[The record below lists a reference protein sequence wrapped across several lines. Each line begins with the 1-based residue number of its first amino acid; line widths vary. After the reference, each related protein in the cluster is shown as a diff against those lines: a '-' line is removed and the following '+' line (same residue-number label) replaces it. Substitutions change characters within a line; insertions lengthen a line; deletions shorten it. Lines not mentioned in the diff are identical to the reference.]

1 MIVFVAIK
9 NGQHDP
15 RCFVMKTDNIDNI
28 FKAKNKNITYINGK
42 WQDINFWGNELT
54 LHEADHALPN
64 ERHHVDM
71 GQVCVPHFGI
81 HLTRDVF
88 DSIKEKIETHDEFK
102 YLDEPY
108 LRFKDDEQE
117 QETFFIKDP
126 SGNVIEIKTMRTP
139 ELLWADNS

>member
-1 MIVFVAIK
+1 MYKNTNCFHLAIPCGDLEVAK
-9 NGQHDP
+9 KFYNEALGC
-15 RCFVMKTDNIDNI
+15 RLDNSAQEWADV
-28 FKAKNKNITYINGK
+28 
-42 WQDINFWGNELT
+42 DFWGNELT
-54 LHEADHALPN
+54 LHEADHGLQN
-64 ERHHVDM
+64 ERHDVDM
-71 GQVCVPHFGI
+71 GQVSVPHFGI
-81 HLTRDVF
+81 HLSRHVF
-88 DSIKEKIETHDEFK
+88 DVIKERIEAHDEFT

>member
-1 MIVFVAIK
+1 
-9 NGQHDP
+9 
-15 RCFVMKTDNIDNI
+15 
-28 FKAKNKNITYINGK
+28 
-42 WQDINFWGNELT
+42 
-54 LHEADHALPN
+54 
-64 ERHHVDM
+64 M

-88 DSIKEKIETHDEFK
+88 DSIKEKIESNDEFK

>member
-1 MIVFVAIK
+1 MSSTFHLAIPVRSIK
-9 NGQHDP
+9 EAEKFYCDLLGCQKGNYE
-15 RCFVMKTDNIDNI
+15 
-28 FKAKNKNITYINGK
+28 AGK

-54 LHEADHALPN
+54 LHEADHGLEN
-64 ERHHVDM
+64 ERHDVDM
-71 GQVCVPHFGI
+71 GRVCVPHFGI

-88 DSIKEKIETHDEFK
+88 DAIKANIEAHDEFT
-102 YLDEPY
+102 YLDKPY

>member
-1 MIVFVAIK
+1 MLCRMKDITSIWGKFVFHI
-9 NGQHDP
+9 
-15 RCFVMKTDNIDNI
+15 
-28 FKAKNKNITYINGK
+28 
-42 WQDINFWGNELT
+42 L
-54 LHEADHALPN
+54 
-64 ERHHVDM
+64 
-71 GQVCVPHFGI
+71 GI
-81 HLTRDVF
+81 HLTRNVF